1 VSDTVTGDSLTTRL
15 RRRYHYAGL
24 LLPAMVITDFKLRYQ
39 ASFLGY
45 LWTLLRPLAL
55 FSILYLVFVKL
66 LKFGT
71 GIPYYAI
78 YLLFGIVIWG
88 FFAEAT
94 GQGLGSLVARADLL
108 RKISFPRYVVVLS
121 VGVSSLISFGLAML
135 VIVLFMVLKQVP
147 VRMSILWLPFL
158 FVELAAFSL
167 SLAFILSALFVRFR
181 DMSYIWEVV
190 LQAAFYAT
198 PILYPL
204 SMINNVT
211 FKRLLLLNPMAQVIQ
226 DARYCLITDVTETM
240 TQVYGTPWARA
251 IPVGIT
257 IVMVVASV
265 WFFRRESPAF
275 AEVA

>member
-1 VSDTVTGDSLTTRL
+1 VTGDSLTTRL

>member
-1 VSDTVTGDSLTTRL
+1 MTGDSLTTRL

-39 ASFLGY
+39 ASVLGY

>member
-1 VSDTVTGDSLTTRL
+1 MIAPLTRL
-15 RRRYHYAGL
+15 HGRYRYSLIL
-24 LLPAMVITDFKLRYQ
+24 LRAMVATDFKLRYQ
-39 ASFLGY
+39 ASILGY

-55 FSILYLVFVKL
+55 FTILYLVFARL
-66 LKFGT
+66 LQIG
-71 GIPYYAI
+71 GDVPHYAV

-88 FFAEAT
+88 FFAET
-94 GQGLGSLVARADLL
+94 TTQGLASLVGRAELL